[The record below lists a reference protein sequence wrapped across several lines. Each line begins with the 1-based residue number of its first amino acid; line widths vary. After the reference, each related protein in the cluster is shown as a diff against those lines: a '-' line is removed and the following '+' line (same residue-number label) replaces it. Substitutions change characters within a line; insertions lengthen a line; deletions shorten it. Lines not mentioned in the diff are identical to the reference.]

1 MVSIQ
6 RWHRQVDQSV
16 QIEIKNKLVN
26 SGLLQKMCS
35 GQRGVFIESSY
46 LQVQWFSEHWSHVV
60 HKGFNKANVASR
72 TIESPL
78 YLISL
83 RVYRQKQGVFV

>member
-46 LQVQWFSEHWSHVV
+46 LQVQ
-60 HKGFNKANVASR
+60 
-72 TIESPL
+72 
-78 YLISL
+78 
-83 RVYRQKQGVFV
+83 